1 MTLCDTGPLVAMVV
15 RDDKY
20 RESCVRALVYL
31 QQPLIT
37 TWPCL
42 VEAMYMVGGD
52 SFGPRKLLWE
62 YVLDGLVRI
71 HVPEEDE
78 VQRMSQLMEQYQNV
92 PMDLADASIISA
104 AEVLGVRRV
113 FSIDGDF
120 YIYRLSDGTFLD
132 VIPGPA

>member
-1 MTLCDTGPLVAMVV
+1 
-15 RDDKY
+15 
-20 RESCVRALVYL
+20 
-31 QQPLIT
+31 
-37 TWPCL
+37 
-42 VEAMYMVGGD
+42 MVGGD